1 MKRRLLNF
9 MVMLSFAVMLSLPAN
24 AAEYGVVY
32 DETEQLYTDELYILG
47 TETLPDFTENYG
59 IDLRVDVLTGL
70 GNYENVEE
78 TAVGLYENYGYGSG
92 EGNHC
97 VSLTILVNG
106 NEDGYEVVDWYA
118 YFAGDSSELTT
129 NGPSNIFEVDQYL
142 LDEAWSGN
150 MEQDADALTNAVESF
165 VTGLESFVLNGGV
178 ADTIWT
184 PVGNKLET
192 MTGEEEIITSL
203 ETGETVSATESA
215 DDAWMLEESSLD
227 HVTDSYGILSEEQW
241 QNLEFKAR
249 EIEEKY
255 DFGVYAVVV
264 TNYQDYTNG
273 SVQDA
278 AEAIY
283 KRYSLGNG
291 LGKDGLLLLLSME
304 DRDFNLLT
312 HGNFGNYAFDDYG
325 RQYMTEL
332 FLDNLAD
339 NDWYGGL
346 TDYIDWSA
354 DYLEAAKSGT
364 PYTYG
369 HEPMTSS
376 ERMVAIFIRLA
387 IIFLVPLAIAAIYI
401 SILVSKMKSVAEAT
415 KATAYVSG
423 NLKLQKKI
431 DRFVHA
437 TESRTKIS
445 SDSGSG
451 SSGSS
456 RSGGSGGFSG
466 TSGKF

>member
-129 NGPSNIFEVDQYL
+129 NGPSNIFEVDKYL

-184 PVGNKLET
+184 PVGNKQET

-241 QNLEFKAR
+241 QNLELKAR

-332 FLDNLAD
+332 FLDNLAE

>member
-70 GNYENVEE
+70 GNFENVEE

-165 VTGLESFVLNGGV
+165 VTGLEDFVLNGGV
-178 ADTIWT
+178 A
-184 PVGNKLET
+184 E
-192 MTGEEEIITSL
+192 
-203 ETGETVSATESA
+203 GETVAATESA
-215 DDAWMLEESSLD
+215 DDAWMFDEASLD
-227 HVTDSYGILSEEQW
+227 HVTDSFGLLSEEQW
-241 QNLEFKAR
+241 QNLELKAR

-264 TNYQDYTNG
+264 TSYLDYTDG

-291 LGKDGLLLLLSME
+291 SEKDGVMLLLSME
-304 DRDFNLLT
+304 DRDYSLIT
-312 HGNFGNYAFDDYG
+312 HGSFGNYAFDDYG

-332 FLDNLAD
+332 FLDDLAD

-423 NLKLQKKI
+423 DLKLQKKI

-451 SSGSS
+451 SRGKS
-456 RSGGSGGFSG
+456 RSGGSSGFSG

>member
-178 ADTIWT
+178 A
-184 PVGNKLET
+184 E
-192 MTGEEEIITSL
+192 
-203 ETGETVSATESA
+203 GETVSATESA

-241 QNLEFKAR
+241 QNLELKAR

-264 TNYQDYTNG
+264 TSYQDYTNG

-423 NLKLQKKI
+423 DLKLHKKI

-451 SSGSS
+451 SRGSS
-456 RSGGSGGFSG
+456 RSGGSKGFSG